1 MAGDEVQEIKSRL
14 DIVEVIGDYVALKR
28 NGKTWW
34 GRCPFHNEKTPS
46 FAVSPDR
53 QTFHCFGCG
62 KGGDVFTFIE
72 EMEHIEFREALEK
85 LADKAGVK
93 LAARGGRRAAEVKAL
108 GNINVCALD
117 FFRKA
122 LAAAGGE
129 AARAYLAR
137 RVMSCEDAARFE
149 LGWAPAS
156 WNSLIRHLKGG
167 GFTDSQIEESGL
179 VSKSEKG
186 VYDRFRG
193 RVMFPIYS
201 ITDRLIGF
209 GGRIIDGEG
218 AKYLNS
224 PESPLF
230 NKRNNLY
237 LLNKAKTT
245 VREKGFIILTE
256 GYMDAIRCHLCG
268 YTNTVASLGT
278 SLTEAQ
284 AALIKRMAGLCYI
297 CYDSDAAGQEASLRG
312 MYILQKQGV
321 SVRIVRLNGGKDP
334 DEILLQSDGKKLFDA
349 ALENALALPV
359 YHAVL
364 RSRDLNSPEKAQ
376 AARDDLFDGL
386 ASLPMFDVEPYLDK
400 IGEILGV
407 FAHEV
412 RNEIEQRREKVRG
425 RNARPLPDEPEPFP
439 EADDAEEAAQ
449 EAPADDLECVFCSLI
464 WGDAEL
470 RASLARETIVP
481 FMKDAAV
488 QNIITALMSGEP
500 PASIEARWRQLGDAR
515 GLSLIAR
522 GNGFIARENLT
533 SEAAPKI
540 LQLLRKKCIENRL
553 NVLKS
558 KMARGTATED
568 EQMEYQRMNRIL
580 KGGRFGS

>member
-1 MAGDEVQEIKSRL
+1 MAGDDVQEIKSKL
-14 DIVEVIGDYVALKR
+14 DIVEVIADYVSLKR

-62 KGGDVFTFIE
+62 KGGDVFTFIM

-85 LADKAGVK
+85 LAERTGVK
-93 LAARGGRRAAEVKAL
+93 LQVRSGRNTEAVRTL

-117 FFRKA
+117 FFRRS
-122 LAAAGGE
+122 LAGSGGE
-129 AARAYLAR
+129 AARAYLTR
-137 RVMSCEDAARFE
+137 RVISRESASRFE

-156 WNSLIRHLKGG
+156 WNSLIRQLKSS
-167 GFTDSQIEESGL
+167 GFSEAQIEESGL
-179 VSKSEKG
+179 VAKSERG

-237 LLNKAKTT
+237 LLNKAKAA

-256 GYMDAIRCHLCG
+256 GYMDAIRCHLSG

-312 MYILQKQGV
+312 MYILQQQGV
-321 SVRIVRLNGGKDP
+321 SVKIVRLSGGKDP
-334 DEILLQSDGKKLFDA
+334 DEILLQDGGRELFEK
-349 ALENALALPV
+349 ALREAMALPV

-364 RSRDLNSPEKAQ
+364 RSGDLRVPEKSQ

-386 ASLPMFDVEPYLDK
+386 ASLPLFDVEPYLDK

-407 FAHEV
+407 FSHEV
-412 RNEIEQRREKVRG
+412 RDEIASRQEKIRG
-425 RNARPLPDEPEPFP
+425 RNTRPLPDEAREAPDDAPEP
-439 EADDAEEAAQ
+439 EE
-449 EAPADDLECVFCSLI
+449 EEPADDLECVFCSLL

-470 RASLARETIVP
+470 RASLARETIIP
-481 FMKDAAV
+481 FMTDLTV

-500 PASIEARWRQLGDAR
+500 PTSIEARWRQMGDTR
-515 GLSLIAR
+515 GLGLIAR
-522 GNGFIARENLT
+522 GNGFIAKENLN
-533 SEAAPKI
+533 SEAAIKI
-540 LQLLRKKCIENRL
+540 LQLLRKRCIEKRMKAL
-553 NVLKS
+553 LS
-558 KMARGTATED
+558 KMTRGTATEE

>member
-85 LADKAGVK
+85 LAERAGVK
-93 LAARGGRRAAEVKAL
+93 LEARSGRKTAEAKAL
-108 GNINVCALD
+108 GSINVCALG
-117 FFRKA
+117 FFRQA
-122 LAAAGGE
+122 LVSKGGE

-137 RVMSCEDAARFE
+137 RSLSRESASRFE

-156 WNSLIRHLKGG
+156 WNSLIRHLKTNGYA
-167 GFTDSQIEESGL
+167 DAQIEESGL

-224 PESPLF
+224 PEGPLF

-237 LLNKAKTT
+237 LLNKAKSS
-245 VREKGFIILTE
+245 VREKGFVILTE

-312 MYILQKQGV
+312 MYILQRQGV
-321 SVRIVRLNGGKDP
+321 SVKIVRLSGGKDP
-334 DEILLQSDGKKLFDA
+334 DEILLQEDGRRLFES
-349 ALENALALPV
+349 ALENAMALPV
-359 YHAVL
+359 YHTAL
-364 RSRDLNSPEKAQ
+364 RSRDLRTPEKAQ
-376 AARDDLFDGL
+376 SAREDLFEGL

-412 RNEIEQRREKVRG
+412 RNEIEQRQEKVRG
-425 RNARPLPDEPEPFP
+425 KNLRPLPDEPPLPDLE
-439 EADDAEEAAQ
+439 EADEPEE
-449 EAPADDLECVFCSLI
+449 EPADDMECVFCSLL

-470 RASLARETIVP
+470 RTALSRETIVP
-481 FMKDAAV
+481 FLKDLTV
-488 QNIITALMSGEP
+488 QNIVTALMSGEP
-500 PASIEARWRQLGDAR
+500 PESIEARWRQLGDSR
-515 GLSLIAR
+515 GLGLIAR

-533 SEAAPKI
+533 AEAALKI
-540 LQLLRKKCIENRL
+540 LQLLRRRCIENRL

-558 KMARGTATED
+558 KMTRGTATED